1 MKRQTCPCYSGTNEK
16 EMSLEASVWSWR
28 WEKRMMLPF
37 LLPQFCFFWTLLSFF
52 LFDPDHMKLPHWSRK
67 GKITLVCGQSSNVKI
82 ACFHGRREWSYL

>member
-1 MKRQTCPCYSGTNEK
+1 
-16 EMSLEASVWSWR
+16 
-28 WEKRMMLPF
+28 MMLPF

-82 ACFHGRREWSYL
+82 ACFHGRREWSYLWILFREILSLISRVKRLYVMMN